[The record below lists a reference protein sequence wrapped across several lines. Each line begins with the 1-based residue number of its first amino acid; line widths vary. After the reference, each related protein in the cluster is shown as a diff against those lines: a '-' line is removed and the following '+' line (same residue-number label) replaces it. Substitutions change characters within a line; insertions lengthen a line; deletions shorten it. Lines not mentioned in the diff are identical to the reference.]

1 MIRRPPRSTRTD
13 TLFPCT
19 TLFRSVPGFLV
30 QPLVENAIKHGVAP
44 SRDPVNIA
52 VRAVVEEGD
61 LCITVANDHAGAGA
75 GGHDGRTGVG
85 LINIER
91 RLEAVSGKT
100 ANLRSERGEDCYP
113 ATQLGNATV

>member
-75 GGHDGRTGVG
+75 GGHDGRTVVG
-85 LINIER
+85 LINIDR
-91 RLEAVSGKT
+91 RLEAVYGKT
-100 ANLRSERGEDCYP
+100 DRKSTRQNYSH
-113 ATQLGNATV
+113 